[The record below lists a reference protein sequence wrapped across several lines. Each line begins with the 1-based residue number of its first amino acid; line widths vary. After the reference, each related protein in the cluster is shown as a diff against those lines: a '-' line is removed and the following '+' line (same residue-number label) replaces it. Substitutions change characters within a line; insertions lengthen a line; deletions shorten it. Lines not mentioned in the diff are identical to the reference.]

1 MWYQPNK
8 AGPSPGSPLSCR
20 SDAKRGYD
28 GAVRSVRG
36 ALSAALAA
44 RDRGITVAHK
54 SGSLGIPLGGIAFW
68 SFIGMADEDSIRILK
83 K

>member
-1 MWYQPNK
+1 
-8 AGPSPGSPLSCR
+8 
-20 SDAKRGYD
+20 
-28 GAVRSVRG
+28 VRSVRG

-68 SFIGMADEDSIRILK
+68 CLAGTALAWLLVSAWTSVRRHS
-83 K
+83 